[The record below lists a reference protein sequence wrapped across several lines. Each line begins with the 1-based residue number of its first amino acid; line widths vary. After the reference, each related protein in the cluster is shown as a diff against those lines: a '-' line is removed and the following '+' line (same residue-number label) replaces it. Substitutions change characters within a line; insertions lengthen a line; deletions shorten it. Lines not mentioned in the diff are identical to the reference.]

1 MLALALGALVLTV
14 LLAVLGGPLGSVA
27 LVPWVAL
34 AVAAVADVALS
45 ARRKGRLEI
54 DAPSEIFVGD
64 EAVLTL
70 TDMAP
75 RPGQRVRF
83 AWPDGL
89 EGPAEAAFGAGRD
102 VAVRMR
108 AARRGTW
115 AMEHLWLSWPSRL
128 SLFEFVPRVPIEA
141 RFRVVPNIRLIQSG
155 ALTAK
160 VVSTL
165 FGVKENRAIGE
176 GSEFHQLRD
185 FTAGMDV
192 KSIDWKRSARKRSLL
207 AKELRAE
214 RNHHVMLALDT
225 GYLMGEE
232 VGGLPKIDHAVTAA
246 LALAWSATLGGDM
259 VGHFAYDVRP
269 RAFAR
274 PMAGRAAFVRMRSW
288 AAELDYAPRETNH
301 TLALTELGAR
311 MPKRSLIVVFT
322 DFVDTTSAELM
333 LENIGILAR
342 RHLIVFVAIRDPEIE
357 GRLSRRP
364 EGVADMATIVA
375 TSQSVS
381 ERRVVLERLGR
392 MGVTVIDALPRQVTG
407 RVISAYLDI
416 VERELV

>member
-1 MLALALGALVLTV
+1 M
-14 LLAVLGGPLGSVA
+14 LLAVLGGPLGSLA
-27 LVPWVAL
+27 LVPWVVL
-34 AVAAVADVALS
+34 AIAAVADAALS
-45 ARRKGRLEI
+45 ARREGRLEI
-54 DAPSEIFVGD
+54 DAPSEIFVGE

-70 TDMAP
+70 ADTAA

-83 AWPDGL
+83 AWPEGL
-89 EGPAEAAFGAGRD
+89 EGPAEAAFGGGRD
-102 VAVRMR
+102 VSVRVR
-108 AARRGTW
+108 ATRRGTW

-128 SLFEFVPRVPIEA
+128 SLFEFVPTVPVEA
-141 RFRVVPNIRLIQSG
+141 RFRVVPNIRLIRSG
-155 ALTAK
+155 TLTAK

-176 GSEFHQLRD
+176 GSEFHQLRE

-192 KSIDWKRSARKRSLL
+192 KSIDWKRSARQRSLL

-246 LALAWSATLGGDM
+246 LAVAWSASLGGDR

-274 PMAGRAAFVRMRSW
+274 PRAGRAAFARMRSW

-301 TLALTELGAR
+301 TLALTELGGR

-342 RHLIVFVAIRDPEIE
+342 RHLILFVAIRDPEIE
-357 GRLSRRP
+357 GRMSRQA
-364 EGVADMATIVA
+364 EGIADMATIVA
-375 TSQSVS
+375 TNQSVS
-381 ERRVVLERLGR
+381 ERRLVLERLGR

-407 RVISAYLDI
+407 RVVSAYLDI
-416 VERELV
+416 VERGLV